1 MRSTQQ
7 NRLYH
12 EYCGQLRAHS
22 VIKIY
27 DGRFTELGISNPIV
41 FRPSAF
47 SYDTFRTILKSLD
60 LEYPKYKEDKEITI
74 LGRKIWCRKDTPLH
88 SPECTVEQMNSH
100 ILFLECLLAEI

>member
-12 EYCGQLRAHS
+12 EYCGQLRAHN

-47 SYDTFRTILKSLD
+47 SYDSYRELMKACDIQ
-60 LEYPKYKEDKEITI
+60 YPKDEQ
-74 LGRKIWCRKDTPLH
+74 GRPLSSTKIN
-88 SPECTVEQMNSH
+88 VEQMNSH